1 MVKIL
6 IAAFLASAAF
16 EPIGIWYLAIFGF
29 ALFFRKLKDTNRP
42 VWQSLV
48 FGFVLNAI
56 VLHWSGKYVGALPW
70 LLLSL
75 LQALFYLPIGWIYKR
90 TNSLWWAA
98 AALILMEEL
107 RSRFPFGGFGWT
119 RIAFSQVESP
129 ALPIVAIGGVLSL
142 SVITVLASMLLTRI
156 SAKSLLLL
164 SAVFLLTFLLPSN
177 PQGSGSVNLLAIQGN
192 TPEVGLEF
200 NSRAKAVFNL
210 HRDATKEFATSS
222 YDAIIWPENAID
234 IDPRSNSEV
243 AADIKALTGSLGT
256 PLIAGVVQNTNG
268 SPQNVS
274 IMYGEDGNEA
284 SVYIKRGLT
293 PFGEYMPLRNLA
305 ELVSP
310 MARTVTDFVPGD
322 SLVTHRISG
331 FNLGPVICYEIIK
344 DNLVRDMARNSQ
356 ALIVQTNSATF
367 ANTPESAQQLAI
379 TRIRAVEHSREI
391 LSVSTVGISA
401 FIDNNGRVL
410 SQTPENQK
418 AFLTGRLT
426 MNSHKTFID
435 RLFK

>member
-1 MVKIL
+1 MRIF

-29 ALFFRKLKDTNRP
+29 AIFFRAIRQSNRP
-42 VWQSLV
+42 IWHSLV
-48 FGFVLNAI
+48 FGLALNAI

-90 TNSLWWAA
+90 TNSLGWAA
-98 AALILMEEL
+98 FVLLLMEEL

-142 SVITVLASMLLTRI
+142 SAFTLLA
-156 SAKSLLLL
+156 SLLLARL
-164 SAVFLLTFLLPSN
+164 NIKAFAFLAIVFVATFLLPSN
-177 PQGSGSVNLLAIQGN
+177 PQGSGSINLLAIQGN
-192 TPEVGLEF
+192 TPAAGLDF

-210 HRDATKEFATSS
+210 HRDATIEFATSS

-234 IDPRSNSEV
+234 IDPRSNSDV
-243 AADIKALTGSLGT
+243 AEDIRALTGSLGA
-256 PLIAGVVQNTNG
+256 PLIAGVVQRTNG
-268 SPQNVS
+268 SPQNAS
-274 IMYGEDGNEA
+274 IMYGQDGLEK

-293 PFGEYMPLRNLA
+293 PFGEYMPLRKLA

-310 MARTVTDFVPGD
+310 MAKTVTDFVPGD
-322 SLVTHRISG
+322 SRMTHQISG
-331 FNLGPVICYEIIK
+331 FILGPVICYEIIK
-344 DNLVRDMARNSQ
+344 DDLVRDMALNSQ

-391 LSVSTVGISA
+391 LSVSTIGISA
-401 FIDNNGRVL
+401 FVDNNGRVL
-410 SQTPENQK
+410 SQTQENK
-418 AFLTGRLT
+418 SAFLAGRLT
-426 MNSHKTFID
+426 KSSHKTLID
-435 RLFK
+435 RIFK